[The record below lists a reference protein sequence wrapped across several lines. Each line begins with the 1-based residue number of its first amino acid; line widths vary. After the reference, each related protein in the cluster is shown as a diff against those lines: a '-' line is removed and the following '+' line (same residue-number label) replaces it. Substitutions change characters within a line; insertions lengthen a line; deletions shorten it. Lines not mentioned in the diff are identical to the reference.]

1 MTRKIK
7 LSHTEVEVKL
17 FLEVLGVYGIL
28 ALALVGIYYLE
39 PAITGFVTV
48 TKEFNYTDDVNLEF
62 SESAEYTWNLANP
75 GNLKSVK
82 VSGNMDDQGEAR
94 VYIENNGIRHLIFD
108 STQLVEKE
116 SGMFGITG
124 FAVSED
130 GESGVD
136 EDSDEGEEEGE
147 EIPINGTGMI
157 NDTII
162 NETEIIN
169 QTAINE
175 TPIINESIEINE
187 TVINATT
194 EKIIN
199 INPDYG
205 NNEFYDANNDGVESL
220 DGIIDFSVK
229 DSDFNWD
236 VNEDKLCTR
245 YEIYSAEGG
254 ESDFACFGND
264 DCCNLVDLESSRA
277 LWNESLYLSYG
288 SYGST
293 TNNIVFAQVLYAD
306 YDLDTDAPY
315 SDIAYSSWGNLTAK
329 FLADIIEF
337 EDICIDTCL
346 FDSNASSYNLIVELD
361 NTTLRIDEI
370 KYLVEERVTNND
382 PILIKNIENIS
393 LMENENYTLN
403 LSDYFDDEDED
414 GLVYSYNEM
423 DNITINIE
431 NNFAYMKP
439 DRGFTGSRFT
449 FITASDSFGQVVSNV
464 FKIEVISGKVS
475 EERFEIRDSEDNKL
489 AVFDSFGNLEIKGN
503 LTQDILADENDFII
517 KDIDDSLNLVVTN
530 PEGNLQI
537 RGSLN
542 KNEGVLNPGP
552 DSFVIKNKN
561 GEVVAYVNSTGSLF
575 LSGTLAESISFE

>member
-48 TKEFNYTDDVNLEF
+48 TKELNYSDDVNLEF

-94 VYIENNGIRHLIFD
+94 VYIENNGTRHLIFD

-130 GESGVD
+130 EESG
-136 EDSDEGEEEGE
+136 EEEEGE
-147 EIPINGTGMI
+147 EVPINGTEII

-169 QTAINE
+169 QTTINE

-187 TVINATT
+187 TIINETT

-199 INPDYG
+199 INLDYG
-205 NNEFYDANNDGVESL
+205 NNEFYDANNDGVESM
-220 DGIIDFSVK
+220 DSIIDFSVK
-229 DSDFNWD
+229 DSDFNWE

-245 YEIYSAEGG
+245 YEIYSAEGS

-277 LWNESLYLSYG
+277 LWNETLYLSYG

-315 SDIAYSSWGNLTAK
+315 SDIAYSSWDNLTAK

-393 LMENENYTLN
+393 LMENKNYTLD
-403 LSDYFDDEDED
+403 LSDYFDDEDGD

-431 NNFAYMKP
+431 NNFAYIKP
-439 DRGFTGSRFT
+439 DVSFTGSRFT

-464 FKIEVISGKVS
+464 FKIEVIRGKVS

-575 LSGTLAESISFE
+575 LSGALAESVSFE

>member
-1 MTRKIK
+1 MTMKIK

-48 TKEFNYTDDVNLEF
+48 TKELNYSDDINLEF

-82 VSGNMDDQGEAR
+82 VSGKMDDQGEAR
-94 VYIENNGIRHLIFD
+94 VYIENNGTRHLIFD
-108 STQLVEKE
+108 SAQLVEKE

-130 GESGVD
+130 EESG
-136 EDSDEGEEEGE
+136 EEEEGE
-147 EIPINGTGMI
+147 EVPINGTEII

-169 QTAINE
+169 QTTINE

-187 TVINATT
+187 TIINETT

-199 INPDYG
+199 INLDYG
-205 NNEFYDANNDGVESL
+205 NNEFYDANNDGVESM
-220 DGIIDFSVK
+220 DSIIDFSVK
-229 DSDFNWD
+229 DSDFNWE

-245 YEIYSAEGG
+245 YEIYSAEGS

-277 LWNESLYLSYG
+277 LWNETLYLSYG

-315 SDIAYSSWGNLTAK
+315 SDIAYSSWDNLTAK

-370 KYLVEERVTNND
+370 KYLVEEKVTNND

-393 LMENENYTLN
+393 LIENKNYTLD
-403 LSDYFDDEDED
+403 LSDYFDDEDGD

-439 DRGFTGSRFT
+439 DGGFTGSRFT

-464 FKIEVISGKVS
+464 FKIEVIRGKVS

-517 KDIDDSLNLVVTN
+517 KNIDDSLNLVVTN

-542 KNEGVLNPGP
+542 KNGGVLNPGP

-575 LSGTLAESISFE
+575 LSGALAESVSFE

>member
-1 MTRKIK
+1 MTMKIK

-48 TKEFNYTDDVNLEF
+48 TKELNYSDDINLEF

-94 VYIENNGIRHLIFD
+94 VYIENNGTRHLIFD
-108 STQLVEKE
+108 SAQLVEKE

-130 GESGVD
+130 EESG
-136 EDSDEGEEEGE
+136 EEEEGE
-147 EIPINGTGMI
+147 EVPINGTEII

-169 QTAINE
+169 QTTINE

-187 TVINATT
+187 TIINETT

-199 INPDYG
+199 INLDYG
-205 NNEFYDANNDGVESL
+205 NNEFYDANNDGVESM
-220 DGIIDFSVK
+220 DSIIDFSVK
-229 DSDFNWD
+229 DSDFNWE

-245 YEIYSAEGG
+245 YEIYSAEGS

-277 LWNESLYLSYG
+277 LWNETLYLSYG

-315 SDIAYSSWGNLTAK
+315 SDIAYSSWDNLTAK

-393 LMENENYTLN
+393 LIENKNYTLD
-403 LSDYFDDEDED
+403 LSDYFDDEDGD

-439 DRGFTGSRFT
+439 DGGFTGSRFT

-575 LSGTLAESISFE
+575 LSGALAESVSFE

>member
-1 MTRKIK
+1 MTMKIK

-48 TKEFNYTDDVNLEF
+48 TKELNYSDDVNLEF

-82 VSGNMDDQGEAR
+82 VSGKMDDQGEAR
-94 VYIENNGIRHLIFD
+94 VYIENNGTRHLIFD
-108 STQLVEKE
+108 SAQLVEKE

-130 GESGVD
+130 EESG
-136 EDSDEGEEEGE
+136 EEEEGE
-147 EIPINGTGMI
+147 EVPINGTEII

-169 QTAINE
+169 QTTINE

-187 TVINATT
+187 TIINETT
-194 EKIIN
+194 EKTIN
-199 INPDYG
+199 INLDYG
-205 NNEFYDANNDGVESL
+205 NNEFYDANNDGVESM
-220 DGIIDFSVK
+220 DSIIDFSVK
-229 DSDFNWD
+229 DSDFNWE

-245 YEIYSAEGG
+245 YEIYSAEGS

-277 LWNESLYLSYG
+277 LWNETLYLSYG

-315 SDIAYSSWGNLTAK
+315 SDIAYSSWDNLTAK

-370 KYLVEERVTNND
+370 KYLVEEKVTNND

-393 LMENENYTLN
+393 LIENKNYTLD
-403 LSDYFDDEDED
+403 LSDYFDDEDGD

-439 DRGFTGSRFT
+439 DGGFTGSRFT

-464 FKIEVISGKVS
+464 FKIEVIRGKVS

-517 KDIDDSLNLVVTN
+517 KNIDDSLNLVVTN

-542 KNEGVLNPGP
+542 KNGGVLNPGP

-575 LSGTLAESISFE
+575 LSGALAESVSFE

>member
-1 MTRKIK
+1 MTMKIK

-48 TKEFNYTDDVNLEF
+48 TKELNYSDDVNLEF

-82 VSGNMDDQGEAR
+82 VSGKMDDQGEAR
-94 VYIENNGIRHLIFD
+94 IYIENNGTRHLIFD

-130 GESGVD
+130 EESG
-136 EDSDEGEEEGE
+136 EEEEGE
-147 EIPINGTGMI
+147 EIPINGTEII

-169 QTAINE
+169 QTTINE

-187 TVINATT
+187 TIINETT

-199 INPDYG
+199 INLDYG
-205 NNEFYDANNDGVESL
+205 NNEFYDANNDGVESM
-220 DGIIDFSVK
+220 DSIIDFSVK
-229 DSDFNWD
+229 DSDFNWE

-245 YEIYSAEGG
+245 YEIYSAEGS

-277 LWNESLYLSYG
+277 LWNETLYLSYG

-315 SDIAYSSWGNLTAK
+315 SDIAYSSWDNLTAK

-393 LMENENYTLN
+393 LMENKNYTLD
-403 LSDYFDDEDED
+403 LSDYFDDEDGD

-431 NNFAYMKP
+431 NNFAYIKP
-439 DRGFTGSRFT
+439 DVSFTGSRFT

-464 FKIEVISGKVS
+464 FKIEVIRGKVS

-575 LSGTLAESISFE
+575 LSGALAESVSFE

>member
-1 MTRKIK
+1 MTMKIK

-28 ALALVGIYYLE
+28 VLALFGIYYLE

-48 TKEFNYTDDVNLEF
+48 TKELNYSDDINLEF

-82 VSGNMDDQGEAR
+82 VSGKMDDQGEAR
-94 VYIENNGIRHLIFD
+94 VYIENNGTRHLIFD
-108 STQLVEKE
+108 SAQLVEKE

-130 GESGVD
+130 EESG
-136 EDSDEGEEEGE
+136 EEEEGE
-147 EIPINGTGMI
+147 EVPINGTEII

-169 QTAINE
+169 QTTINE

-187 TVINATT
+187 TIINETT
-194 EKIIN
+194 EKTIN
-199 INPDYG
+199 INLDYG
-205 NNEFYDANNDGVESL
+205 NNEFYDANNDGVESM
-220 DGIIDFSVK
+220 DSIIDFSVK

-245 YEIYSAEGG
+245 YEIYSAEGS

-277 LWNESLYLSYG
+277 LWNETLYLSYG

-315 SDIAYSSWGNLTAK
+315 SDIAYSSWDNLTAK

-370 KYLVEERVTNND
+370 KYLVEEKVTNND

-393 LMENENYTLN
+393 LIENKNYTLD
-403 LSDYFDDEDED
+403 LSDYFDDEDGD

-439 DRGFTGSRFT
+439 DGGFTGSRFT

-464 FKIEVISGKVS
+464 FKIEVIRGNVS

-517 KDIDDSLNLVVTN
+517 KNIDDSLNLVVTN

-575 LSGTLAESISFE
+575 LSGALAESVSFE

>member
-1 MTRKIK
+1 MTMKIK

-48 TKEFNYTDDVNLEF
+48 TKELNYSDDINLEF

-94 VYIENNGIRHLIFD
+94 VYIENNGTRHLIFD
-108 STQLVEKE
+108 SAQLVEKE

-130 GESGVD
+130 EESG
-136 EDSDEGEEEGE
+136 EEEEGE
-147 EIPINGTGMI
+147 EIPINGTEII

-169 QTAINE
+169 QTTINE

-187 TVINATT
+187 TIINETT
-194 EKIIN
+194 EKTIN
-199 INPDYG
+199 INLDYG

-229 DSDFNWD
+229 DSDFNWE

-245 YEIYSAEGG
+245 YEIYSAEGS

-277 LWNESLYLSYG
+277 LWNETLYLSYG

-315 SDIAYSSWGNLTAK
+315 SDIAYSSWDNLTAK

-370 KYLVEERVTNND
+370 KYLVEERATNND

-393 LMENENYTLN
+393 LMENKNYTLD
-403 LSDYFDDEDED
+403 LSDYFDDEDGD

-431 NNFAYMKP
+431 NNFAYIKP
-439 DRGFTGSRFT
+439 DVSFTGSRFT

-464 FKIEVISGKVS
+464 FKIEVIRGNVS

-517 KDIDDSLNLVVTN
+517 KNIDDSLNLVVTN

-575 LSGTLAESISFE
+575 LSGALAESVSFE

>member
-48 TKEFNYTDDVNLEF
+48 TKELNYSDDINLEF

-94 VYIENNGIRHLIFD
+94 VYIENNGTRHLIFD
-108 STQLVEKE
+108 SAQLVEKE

-130 GESGVD
+130 EESG
-136 EDSDEGEEEGE
+136 EEEEGE
-147 EIPINGTGMI
+147 EIPINGTEII

-169 QTAINE
+169 QTTINE

-187 TVINATT
+187 TIINETT

-199 INPDYG
+199 INLDYG
-205 NNEFYDANNDGVESL
+205 NNEFYDANNDGVESM
-220 DGIIDFSVK
+220 DSIIDFSVK
-229 DSDFNWD
+229 DSDFNWE

-245 YEIYSAEGG
+245 YEIYSAEGS

-277 LWNESLYLSYG
+277 LWNETLYLSYG

-315 SDIAYSSWGNLTAK
+315 SDIAYSSWDNLTAK

-370 KYLVEERVTNND
+370 KYLVEEKVTNND

-393 LMENENYTLN
+393 LIENKNYTLD
-403 LSDYFDDEDED
+403 LSDYFDDEDGD

-439 DRGFTGSRFT
+439 DGGFTGSRFT

-464 FKIEVISGKVS
+464 FKIEVIRGKVS

-517 KDIDDSLNLVVTN
+517 KNIDDSLNLVVTN

-552 DSFVIKNKN
+552 NSFVIKNKN

-575 LSGTLAESISFE
+575 LSGALAESVSFE

>member
-1 MTRKIK
+1 MTMKIK

-48 TKEFNYTDDVNLEF
+48 TKELNYSDDINLEF

-94 VYIENNGIRHLIFD
+94 VYIENNGTRHLIFD
-108 STQLVEKE
+108 SAQLVEKE

-130 GESGVD
+130 EESG
-136 EDSDEGEEEGE
+136 EEEEGE
-147 EIPINGTGMI
+147 EVPINGTEII

-169 QTAINE
+169 QTTINE

-187 TVINATT
+187 TIINETT

-199 INPDYG
+199 INLDYG
-205 NNEFYDANNDGVESL
+205 NNEFYDANNDGVESM
-220 DGIIDFSVK
+220 DSIIDFSVK
-229 DSDFNWD
+229 DSDFNWE

-245 YEIYSAEGG
+245 YEIYSAEGS

-277 LWNESLYLSYG
+277 LWNETLYLSYG

-315 SDIAYSSWGNLTAK
+315 SDIAYSSWDNLTAK

-393 LMENENYTLN
+393 LMENKNYTLD
-403 LSDYFDDEDED
+403 LSDYFDDEDGD

-439 DRGFTGSRFT
+439 DGGFTGSRFT

-464 FKIEVISGKVS
+464 FKIEVIRGKVS

-517 KDIDDSLNLVVTN
+517 KNIDDSLNLVVTN

-575 LSGTLAESISFE
+575 LSGALAESVSFE

>member
-1 MTRKIK
+1 MTMKIK

-48 TKEFNYTDDVNLEF
+48 TKELNYSDDVNLEF

-82 VSGNMDDQGEAR
+82 VSGKMDDQGEAR
-94 VYIENNGIRHLIFD
+94 VYIENNGTRHLIFD
-108 STQLVEKE
+108 SAQLVEKE

-130 GESGVD
+130 EESG
-136 EDSDEGEEEGE
+136 EEEEGE
-147 EIPINGTGMI
+147 EVPINGTEII

-169 QTAINE
+169 QTTINE

-187 TVINATT
+187 TIINETT

-199 INPDYG
+199 INLDYG
-205 NNEFYDANNDGVESL
+205 NNEFYDANNDGVESM
-220 DGIIDFSVK
+220 DSIIDFSVK
-229 DSDFNWD
+229 DSDFNWE

-245 YEIYSAEGG
+245 YEIYSAEGS

-277 LWNESLYLSYG
+277 LWNETLYLSYG

-315 SDIAYSSWGNLTAK
+315 SDIAYSSWDNLTAK

-370 KYLVEERVTNND
+370 KYLVEEKVTNND

-393 LMENENYTLN
+393 LIENKNYTLD
-403 LSDYFDDEDED
+403 LSDYFDDEDGD

-439 DRGFTGSRFT
+439 DGGFTGSRFT

-464 FKIEVISGKVS
+464 FKIEVIRGNVS

-517 KDIDDSLNLVVTN
+517 KNIDDSLNLVVTN

-542 KNEGVLNPGP
+542 KNGGVLNPGP

-575 LSGTLAESISFE
+575 LSGALAESVSFE

>member
-1 MTRKIK
+1 MTMKIK

-48 TKEFNYTDDVNLEF
+48 TKELNYSDDINLEF

-94 VYIENNGIRHLIFD
+94 VYIENNGTRHLIFD
-108 STQLVEKE
+108 SAQLVEKE

-130 GESGVD
+130 EESG
-136 EDSDEGEEEGE
+136 EEEEGE
-147 EIPINGTGMI
+147 EIPINGTEII

-169 QTAINE
+169 QTTINE

-187 TVINATT
+187 TIINETT

-199 INPDYG
+199 INLDYG
-205 NNEFYDANNDGVESL
+205 NNEFYDANNDGVESM
-220 DGIIDFSVK
+220 DSIIDFSVK
-229 DSDFNWD
+229 DSDFNWE

-245 YEIYSAEGG
+245 YEIYSAEGS

-277 LWNESLYLSYG
+277 LWNETLYLSYG

-315 SDIAYSSWGNLTAK
+315 SDIAYSSWDNLTAK

-370 KYLVEERVTNND
+370 KYLVEEKVTNKD

-393 LMENENYTLN
+393 LIENKNYTLD
-403 LSDYFDDEDED
+403 LSDYFDDEDGD

-439 DRGFTGSRFT
+439 DGGFTGSRFT

-552 DSFVIKNKN
+552 NSFVIKNKN

-575 LSGTLAESISFE
+575 LSGALAESVSFE

>member
-1 MTRKIK
+1 MTMKIK

-48 TKEFNYTDDVNLEF
+48 TKELNYSDDINLEF

-82 VSGNMDDQGEAR
+82 VSGKMDDQGEAR
-94 VYIENNGIRHLIFD
+94 VYIENNGTRHLIFD
-108 STQLVEKE
+108 SAQLVEKE

-130 GESGVD
+130 EESG
-136 EDSDEGEEEGE
+136 EEEEGE
-147 EIPINGTGMI
+147 EVPINGTEII

-169 QTAINE
+169 QTTINE

-187 TVINATT
+187 TIINETT

-199 INPDYG
+199 INLDYG
-205 NNEFYDANNDGVESL
+205 NNEFYDANNDGVESM
-220 DGIIDFSVK
+220 DSIIDFSVK
-229 DSDFNWD
+229 DSDFNWE

-245 YEIYSAEGG
+245 YEIYSAEGS

-277 LWNESLYLSYG
+277 LWNETLYLSYG

-315 SDIAYSSWGNLTAK
+315 SDIAYSSWDNLTAK

-370 KYLVEERVTNND
+370 KYLVEEKVTNND

-393 LMENENYTLN
+393 LIENKNYTLD
-403 LSDYFDDEDED
+403 LSDYFDDEDGD

-439 DRGFTGSRFT
+439 DGGFTGSRFT

-464 FKIEVISGKVS
+464 FKIEVIRGNVS

-517 KDIDDSLNLVVTN
+517 KNIDDSLNLVVTN

-542 KNEGVLNPGP
+542 KNGGVLNPGP

-575 LSGTLAESISFE
+575 LSGALAESVSFE

>member
-1 MTRKIK
+1 MTMKIK

-48 TKEFNYTDDVNLEF
+48 TKELNYSDDINLEF

-82 VSGNMDDQGEAR
+82 VSGKMDDQGEAR
-94 VYIENNGIRHLIFD
+94 VYIENNGVRHLIFD

-130 GESGVD
+130 EESG
-136 EDSDEGEEEGE
+136 EEEEGE
-147 EIPINGTGMI
+147 EIPINGTEII

-169 QTAINE
+169 QTTINE

-187 TVINATT
+187 TIINETT

-199 INPDYG
+199 INLDYG
-205 NNEFYDANNDGVESL
+205 NNEFYDANNDGVESM
-220 DGIIDFSVK
+220 DSIIDFSVK
-229 DSDFNWD
+229 DSDFNWE

-245 YEIYSAEGG
+245 YEIYSAEGS

-277 LWNESLYLSYG
+277 LWNETLYLSYG

-315 SDIAYSSWGNLTAK
+315 SDIAYSSWDNLTAK

-393 LMENENYTLN
+393 LMENKNYTLD
-403 LSDYFDDEDED
+403 LSDYFDDEDGD

-439 DRGFTGSRFT
+439 DGGFTGSRFT

-575 LSGTLAESISFE
+575 LSGALAESVSFE

>member
-1 MTRKIK
+1 MTMKIK

-48 TKEFNYTDDVNLEF
+48 TKELNYSDDVNLEF

-82 VSGNMDDQGEAR
+82 VSGKMDDQGEAR
-94 VYIENNGIRHLIFD
+94 VYIENNGVRHLIFD

-130 GESGVD
+130 EESG
-136 EDSDEGEEEGE
+136 EEEEGE
-147 EIPINGTGMI
+147 EIPINGTEII

-169 QTAINE
+169 QTTINE

-187 TVINATT
+187 TIINETT

-199 INPDYG
+199 INLDYG
-205 NNEFYDANNDGVESL
+205 NNEFYDANNDGVESM
-220 DGIIDFSVK
+220 DSIIDFSVK
-229 DSDFNWD
+229 DSDFNWE

-245 YEIYSAEGG
+245 YEIYSAEGS

-277 LWNESLYLSYG
+277 LWNETLYLSYG

-315 SDIAYSSWGNLTAK
+315 SDIAYSSWDNLTAK

-370 KYLVEERVTNND
+370 KYLVEEKVTNND

-393 LMENENYTLN
+393 LIENKNYTLD
-403 LSDYFDDEDED
+403 LSDYFDDEDGD

-439 DRGFTGSRFT
+439 DGGFTGSRFT

-464 FKIEVISGKVS
+464 FKIEVIRGNVS

-517 KDIDDSLNLVVTN
+517 KNIDDSLNLVVTN

-542 KNEGVLNPGP
+542 KNGGVLNPGP

-575 LSGTLAESISFE
+575 LSGALAESVSFE

>member
-1 MTRKIK
+1 MTMKIK

-48 TKEFNYTDDVNLEF
+48 TKELNYSDDINLEF

-94 VYIENNGIRHLIFD
+94 VYIENNGTRHLIFD
-108 STQLVEKE
+108 SAQLVEKE

-130 GESGVD
+130 EESG
-136 EDSDEGEEEGE
+136 EEEEGE
-147 EIPINGTGMI
+147 EIPINGTEII

-169 QTAINE
+169 QTTINE

-187 TVINATT
+187 TIINETT

-199 INPDYG
+199 INLDYG
-205 NNEFYDANNDGVESL
+205 NNEFYDANNDGVESM
-220 DGIIDFSVK
+220 DSIIDFSVK
-229 DSDFNWD
+229 DSDFNWE

-245 YEIYSAEGG
+245 YEIYSAEGS

-277 LWNESLYLSYG
+277 LWNETLYLSYG

-315 SDIAYSSWGNLTAK
+315 SDIAYSSWDNLTAK

-393 LMENENYTLN
+393 LMENKNYTLD
-403 LSDYFDDEDED
+403 LSDYFDDEDGD

-439 DRGFTGSRFT
+439 DGGFTGSRFT

-464 FKIEVISGKVS
+464 FKIEVIRGKVS

-575 LSGTLAESISFE
+575 LSGALAESVSFE

>member
-28 ALALVGIYYLE
+28 VLALFGIYYLE

-48 TKEFNYTDDVNLEF
+48 TKELNYSDDINLEF

-94 VYIENNGIRHLIFD
+94 VYIENNGTRHLIFD
-108 STQLVEKE
+108 SAQLVEKE

-130 GESGVD
+130 EESG
-136 EDSDEGEEEGE
+136 EEEEGE
-147 EIPINGTGMI
+147 EVPING
-157 NDTII
+157 
-162 NETEIIN
+162 TEIIN
-169 QTAINE
+169 QTTINE

-187 TVINATT
+187 TIINETT

-199 INPDYG
+199 INLDYG
-205 NNEFYDANNDGVESL
+205 NNEFYDANNDGVESM
-220 DGIIDFSVK
+220 DSIIDFSVK
-229 DSDFNWD
+229 DSDFNWE

-245 YEIYSAEGG
+245 YEIYSAEGS

-277 LWNESLYLSYG
+277 LWNETLYLSYG

-315 SDIAYSSWGNLTAK
+315 SDIAYSSWDNLTAK

-370 KYLVEERVTNND
+370 KYLVEEKVTNND

-393 LMENENYTLN
+393 LIENKNYTLD
-403 LSDYFDDEDED
+403 LSDYFDDEDGD

-439 DRGFTGSRFT
+439 DGGFTGSRFT

-517 KDIDDSLNLVVTN
+517 KNIDDSLNLVVTN

-575 LSGTLAESISFE
+575 LSGALAESVSFE

>member
-1 MTRKIK
+1 MTMKIK

-48 TKEFNYTDDVNLEF
+48 TKELNYSDDINLEF

-94 VYIENNGIRHLIFD
+94 VYIENNGTRHLIFD
-108 STQLVEKE
+108 SAQLVEKE

-130 GESGVD
+130 EESG
-136 EDSDEGEEEGE
+136 EEEEGE
-147 EIPINGTGMI
+147 EVPINGTEII

-169 QTAINE
+169 QTTINE

-187 TVINATT
+187 TIINETT

-199 INPDYG
+199 INLDYG
-205 NNEFYDANNDGVESL
+205 NNEFYDANNDGVESM
-220 DGIIDFSVK
+220 DSIIDFSVK
-229 DSDFNWD
+229 DSDFNWE

-245 YEIYSAEGG
+245 YEIYSAEGS

-277 LWNESLYLSYG
+277 LWNETLYLSYG

-315 SDIAYSSWGNLTAK
+315 SDIAYSSWDNLTAK

-370 KYLVEERVTNND
+370 KYLVEERATNND

-393 LMENENYTLN
+393 LMENKNYTLD
-403 LSDYFDDEDED
+403 LSDYFDDEDGD

-439 DRGFTGSRFT
+439 DGGFTGSRFT

-464 FKIEVISGKVS
+464 FKIEVIRGNVS

-517 KDIDDSLNLVVTN
+517 KNIDDSLNLVVTN

-575 LSGTLAESISFE
+575 LSGALAESVSFE

>member
-1 MTRKIK
+1 MTMKIK

-48 TKEFNYTDDVNLEF
+48 TKELNYSDDVNLEF

-82 VSGNMDDQGEAR
+82 VSGKMDDQGEAR
-94 VYIENNGIRHLIFD
+94 VYIENNGVRHLIFD

-130 GESGVD
+130 EESG
-136 EDSDEGEEEGE
+136 GEEEGE
-147 EIPINGTGMI
+147 EVPINGTEII

-169 QTAINE
+169 QTTINE

-187 TVINATT
+187 TIINETT

-199 INPDYG
+199 INLDYG
-205 NNEFYDANNDGVESL
+205 NNEFYDANNDGVESM
-220 DGIIDFSVK
+220 DSIIDFSVK
-229 DSDFNWD
+229 DSDFNWE

-245 YEIYSAEGG
+245 YEIYSAEGS

-277 LWNESLYLSYG
+277 LWNETLYLSYG

-293 TNNIVFAQVLYAD
+293 ANNIVFAQVLYAD

-393 LMENENYTLN
+393 LMENKNYTLD
-403 LSDYFDDEDED
+403 LSDYFDDEDGD

-439 DRGFTGSRFT
+439 DGGFTGSRFT

-542 KNEGVLNPGP
+542 KNGNVLNPGP

-575 LSGTLAESISFE
+575 LSGALAESVSFE

>member
-1 MTRKIK
+1 MTMKIK

-48 TKEFNYTDDVNLEF
+48 TKELNYSDDINLEF

-82 VSGNMDDQGEAR
+82 VSGKMDDQGEAR
-94 VYIENNGIRHLIFD
+94 VYIENNGVRHLIFD

-130 GESGVD
+130 EESG
-136 EDSDEGEEEGE
+136 EEEEGE
-147 EIPINGTGMI
+147 EIPINGTEII

-169 QTAINE
+169 QTTINE

-187 TVINATT
+187 TIINETT

-199 INPDYG
+199 INLDYG
-205 NNEFYDANNDGVESL
+205 NNEFYDANNDGVESM
-220 DGIIDFSVK
+220 DSIIDFSVK
-229 DSDFNWD
+229 DSDFNWE

-245 YEIYSAEGG
+245 YEIYSAEGS

-277 LWNESLYLSYG
+277 LWNETLYLSYG

-315 SDIAYSSWGNLTAK
+315 SDIAYSSWDNLTAK

-393 LMENENYTLN
+393 LMENKNYTLD
-403 LSDYFDDEDED
+403 LSDYFDDEDGD

-431 NNFAYMKP
+431 NNFAYIKP
-439 DRGFTGSRFT
+439 DVSFTGSRFT

-575 LSGTLAESISFE
+575 LSGALAESVSFE

>member
-1 MTRKIK
+1 MTMKIK

-48 TKEFNYTDDVNLEF
+48 TKELNYSDDINLEF

-94 VYIENNGIRHLIFD
+94 VYIENNGTRHLIFD
-108 STQLVEKE
+108 SAQLVEKE

-130 GESGVD
+130 EESG
-136 EDSDEGEEEGE
+136 EEEEGE
-147 EIPINGTGMI
+147 EIPINGTEII

-169 QTAINE
+169 QTTINE

-187 TVINATT
+187 TIINETT

-199 INPDYG
+199 INLDYG
-205 NNEFYDANNDGVESL
+205 NNEFYDANNDGVESM
-220 DGIIDFSVK
+220 DSIIDFSVK
-229 DSDFNWD
+229 DSDFNWE

-245 YEIYSAEGG
+245 YEIYSAEGS

-277 LWNESLYLSYG
+277 LWNETLYLSYG

-315 SDIAYSSWGNLTAK
+315 SDIAYSSWDNLTAK

-361 NTTLRIDEI
+361 NTTLRIDEV

-393 LMENENYTLN
+393 LIENKNYTLD
-403 LSDYFDDEDED
+403 LSDYFDDEDGD

-439 DRGFTGSRFT
+439 DGGFTGSRFT

-575 LSGTLAESISFE
+575 LSGALAESVSFE

>member
-1 MTRKIK
+1 MTMKIK

-48 TKEFNYTDDVNLEF
+48 TKELNYSDDINLEF

-82 VSGNMDDQGEAR
+82 VSGKMDDQGEAR
-94 VYIENNGIRHLIFD
+94 IYIENNGTRHLIFD

-130 GESGVD
+130 EESG
-136 EDSDEGEEEGE
+136 EEEEGE
-147 EIPINGTGMI
+147 EVPINGTEII

-169 QTAINE
+169 QTTINE

-187 TVINATT
+187 TIINETT

-199 INPDYG
+199 INLDYG
-205 NNEFYDANNDGVESL
+205 NNEFYDANNDGVESM
-220 DGIIDFSVK
+220 DSIIDFSVK
-229 DSDFNWD
+229 DSDFNWE

-245 YEIYSAEGG
+245 YEIYSAEGS

-277 LWNESLYLSYG
+277 LWNETLYLSYG

-315 SDIAYSSWGNLTAK
+315 SDIAYSSWDNLTAK

-370 KYLVEERVTNND
+370 KYLVEERATNND

-393 LMENENYTLN
+393 LMENKNYTLD
-403 LSDYFDDEDED
+403 LSDYFDDEDGD

-439 DRGFTGSRFT
+439 DGGFTGSRFT

-464 FKIEVISGKVS
+464 FKIEVIRGKVS

-517 KDIDDSLNLVVTN
+517 KNIDDSLNLVVTN

-575 LSGTLAESISFE
+575 LSGALAESVSFE

>member
-1 MTRKIK
+1 MTMKIK

-48 TKEFNYTDDVNLEF
+48 TKELNYSDDVNLEF

-82 VSGNMDDQGEAR
+82 VSGKMDDQGEAR
-94 VYIENNGIRHLIFD
+94 VYIENNGVRHLIFD

-130 GESGVD
+130 EESG
-136 EDSDEGEEEGE
+136 EEEEGE
-147 EIPINGTGMI
+147 EIPINGTEII

-169 QTAINE
+169 QTTINE

-187 TVINATT
+187 TIINETT

-199 INPDYG
+199 INLDYG

-229 DSDFNWD
+229 DSDFNWE

-245 YEIYSAEGG
+245 YEIYSAEGS

-277 LWNESLYLSYG
+277 LWNETLYLSYG

-315 SDIAYSSWGNLTAK
+315 SDIAYSSWDNLTAK

-370 KYLVEERVTNND
+370 KYLVEEKVTNND

-393 LMENENYTLN
+393 LIENKNYTLD
-403 LSDYFDDEDED
+403 LSDYFDDEDGD

-439 DRGFTGSRFT
+439 DGGFTGSRFT

-464 FKIEVISGKVS
+464 FKIEVIRGNVS

-575 LSGTLAESISFE
+575 LSGALAESVSFE